1 MDKALIAMSGG
12 VDSSVAAFLIKES
25 GLDSVGVTL
34 KLHNYGNDVQ
44 EENSCCS
51 RRDIEDAKKVCDK
64 LSIPYHVVNF
74 EDDFDKFVI
83 SRFVNGYLN
92 GETPNPCIDC
102 NRYIKF
108 EQMFKIADEMNA
120 KYVVTGHYARIE
132 KDSNNRYLLK
142 KGAFDLKD
150 QSYVLYNLTQEKL
163 SRTLFPIGE
172 MKKEDVRK
180 IAVENS
186 FINSSKPDSQDI
198 CFIKDND
205 YVSFIEKRLGRKFE
219 EGDFVDTKGNVIARH
234 KGIIAYTIG
243 QRKGLG
249 IASTE
254 PYYVIDK
261 DIENNKVI
269 IGRMQD
275 QFRKSLVVKDVNLIV
290 FDKLKNDLKCNVKIR
305 YKHKET
311 PARLIP
317 IEGNRIKVEFSEPQK
332 AVTKGQSAVF
342 YDGEYVLGGGTIE

>member
-1 MDKALIAMSGG
+1 MDRALIAMSGG

-34 KLHNYGNDVQ
+34 KLHNFGNDVQ
-44 EENSCCS
+44 KEKSCCS

-108 EQMFKIADEMNA
+108 EQMFNIADEMNA

-132 KDSNNRYLLK
+132 KYSNNRYLLK

-172 MKKEDVRK
+172 MKKEDVRR

-205 YVSFIEKRLGRKFE
+205 YVSFIEKRLGKKFE

-234 KGIIAYTIG
+234 RGIIAYTIG

-275 QFRKSLVVKDVNLIV
+275 QFRKSLVVKDVNLIA

-317 IEGNRIKVEFSEPQK
+317 IDGKRIKVEFSEPQK